1 MEYFKKLK
9 EYNDSFTEADSN
21 SLNLLAQFLFIWSRL
36 KQAHN
41 EFRIEDEATISLEK
55 RMISIDK
62 QINQHMVVLC
72 IPLSQR
78 LQLAND
84 MAKVMIE
91 ERKLEQ
97 MNNQNQQPVNPLLT
111 LLDEIEEMNKGG

>member
-1 MEYFKKLK
+1 M
-9 EYNDSFTEADSN
+9 
-21 SLNLLAQFLFIWSRL
+21 NLLAQFLFIWSRL

-41 EFRIEDEATISLEK
+41 EFRIEDEAAISLEK

-91 ERKLEQ
+91 ERKLKQ

-111 LLDEIEEMNKGG
+111 LLDEFEEMNKRG

>member
-41 EFRIEDEATISLEK
+41 EFRIEDEAAISLEK

-91 ERKLEQ
+91 ERKLKQ

-111 LLDEIEEMNKGG
+111 LLDEFEEMNKRG